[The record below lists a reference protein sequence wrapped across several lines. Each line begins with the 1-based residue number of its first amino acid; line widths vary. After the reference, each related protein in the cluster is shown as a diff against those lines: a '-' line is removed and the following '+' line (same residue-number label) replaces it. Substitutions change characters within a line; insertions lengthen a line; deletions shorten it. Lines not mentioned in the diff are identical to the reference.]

1 MRQNSKKVS
10 VPKFKILSIF
20 LSEAYIKIHP
30 ENLQQNAEYEIETG
44 FNVNYSVNPENKK
57 QVQVVVSV
65 VSNNAKQPFTFKVD
79 MVGNFEFNR
88 ILKKEEMDRITNI
101 NCAAII
107 FPFVRETIA
116 ELTRKAVTVPFI
128 MGPIN
133 FVEIYN
139 KKLSDKQ
146 KEKETKKKNVKSKK

>member
-1 MRQNSKKVS
+1 LKQNNKIVS
-10 VPKFKILSIF
+10 VPKFKILNIF

-44 FNVNYSVNPENKK
+44 VNVDYSVNPKNKK
-57 QVQVVVSV
+57 QVQVVVSI

-79 MVGNFEFNR
+79 MVGNIEFNR

-128 MGPIN
+128 LGPIN

-139 KKLSDKQ
+139 KKISDKQ
-146 KEKETKKKNVKSKK
+146 KQQETKKVKK